1 MKKRRIINAFCYR
14 DCDAFAEFL
23 HEQSLQ
29 GWHFKEF
36 RFGLLFEKGEPAD
49 IFYAVEVFPKGTEMD
64 TRPERDTEEYAE
76 YCEAAGWKLIDSSR
90 KFCVFYRTK
99 EDAVPIV
106 EPEER
111 FTNIRKAE
119 WRLWMN
125 GAIPVFLLSGL
136 QWCQFLTWNFKN
148 WIFSDLMSLL
158 LIFMTSACIER
169 FIEAASLAYWS
180 FTKKRV
186 LKSGGIPVY
195 GWKRRWITKS
205 FLSIIYFLPLFFLVF
220 YLKRNFVPYLLSAV
234 LSLILLLLM
243 TMWIAFQRPARSNH
257 YILQAVVGIGIV
269 FWNSIAIAAMILC
282 NSDPEYTVKDAQEF
296 PLIQADYRQM
306 NEEITTVNTDHMENI
321 LGSKSYFLVVYTLPD
336 EVHPPQGDINN
347 GISSGYTQGGGASDS
362 LSYTIY
368 QSRHS
373 WILDR
378 LWADALPEREAHPE
392 DRTEAWESISAVS
405 YTYDNGIYNELVRYA
420 DKILILNTDEKLDD
434 RQIEIIQ
441 EKFR

>member
-1 MKKRRIINAFCYR
+1 MKKQRIINTFCYR

-23 HEQSLQ
+23 HSQSLQ

-49 IFYAVEVFPKGTEMD
+49 IFYTVEIFPKGTEMD

-76 YCEAAGWKLIDSSR
+76 YCEAAGWRLIDSSR
-90 KFCVFYRTK
+90 KFCVFCRTK

-111 FTNIRKAE
+111 FANIRKAE
-119 WRLWMN
+119 WRLWLS

-136 QWCQFLTWNFKN
+136 QWYQFLTWNFKN
-148 WIFSDLMSLL
+148 WIFSDLMPFLL
-158 LIFMTSACIER
+158 LFVTSACIEK
-169 FIEAASLAYWS
+169 FIEGASLAYWS
-180 FTKKRV
+180 FTKKRM

-195 GWKRRWITKS
+195 GWKRRWIAKA

-220 YLKRNFVPYLLSAV
+220 YLKRSFVPYLLPAV
-234 LSLILLLLM
+234 LSLALLLLV
-243 TMWIAFQRPARSNH
+243 TIGIAFLRPARSDN
-257 YILQAVVGIGIV
+257 YIFQIVAGIGFAFCITV
-269 FWNSIAIAAMILC
+269 ATAAMIFYD
-282 NSDPEYTVKDAQEF
+282 SDPEYTGKDAQAF

-306 NEEITTVNTDHMENI
+306 NGAVTAVNTDHMENI
-321 LGSKSYFLVVYTLPD
+321 LGSKSYFLN
-336 EVHPPQGDINN
+336 E
-347 GISSGYTQGGGASDS
+347 SDS

-368 QSRHS
+368 QSLHP

-378 LWADALPEREAHPE
+378 LWADALPDREARQE
-392 DRTEAWESISAVS
+392 DRTRVWESISAVS
-405 YTYDNGIYNELVRYA
+405 YVYDNGISNELVRYP
-420 DKILILNTDEKLDD
+420 DKILILSTDEKLDD
-434 RQIEIIQ
+434 RQIKVIR